1 MATGLAVFQPS
12 PLNSQGYNN
21 DSNSRY
27 KLRINR
33 NDGNWSDITT
43 EFWLNYYTDAND
55 KRVVELSLF
64 RSASQSANNSPYSVK
79 PFSECVHFYY
89 ANRDYIT
96 FRTEL
101 FGGPTQYNYNTLKS
115 NVDAAIAN
123 GTLTEIQAL
132 PSGYRF
138 NLVSDNA
145 VGSINAG
152 SSTYATRKTVFNFYP
167 IVSST
172 DAFYLIYVDYD
183 LWTFTPRNVT
193 YNLTNCT
200 TNKPTISYFQ
210 TSVIITP
217 DTDYEFTSVDDVVIT
232 GVNVTSKRLNTNGT
246 ISFNMPYGDD
256 SSTILIT
263 GNATQTGSKASFTA
277 NCTNCTCSL
286 ANGSYN
292 VGDTLTAIFTPNN
305 NYDLTVNDIGF
316 NISNVTLNE
325 VNNTVVATWIH
336 SESTTVVATGVR
348 YQYVDTSL
356 VFNATCSVTNVKL
369 RANVPY
375 HIVVTSANGFYFD
388 TAPTFKYQDS
398 YASFH
403 TVNFVT
409 DDSSE
414 YPTVFYYDFTLTNES
429 HLSIKASAIAIPIT
443 VDEYGFI
450 RVYKPSVQ
458 NLKDLAAVRFT
469 AMSNTDL
476 GEFILSLK
484 KLYVNVPTP
493 NSEQMKF
500 GDYQSSIVSN
510 VVEIQTITTDLGTI
524 DINYY
529 FNNEMDYKNT
539 DIDIYLPF
547 IGFERLDAYR
557 VMNHT
562 LHLYYVTN
570 ILTGDTVVFID
581 DENNNTVVNYST
593 NLAYDIPYILA
604 PNYNI
609 DVKNSLE
616 INARYLY
623 GFVPYVVISRNLP
636 YNTSNI
642 NSDKNEYVLLDTLS
656 GYNEVDVLNV
666 TVGFTRNER
675 EELQQILR
683 NGVIF

>member
-1 MATGLAVFQPS
+1 MATGLGIFQPS
-12 PLNSQGYNN
+12 LLNNQGYNN
-21 DSNSRY
+21 DSDSKY
-27 KLRINR
+27 KFRTNR
-33 NDGNWSDITT
+33 NDGAWSDYTST
-43 EFWLNYYTDAND
+43 SWLNYTTAATD
-55 KRVVELSLF
+55 KRVCELSVY
-64 RSASQSANNSPYSVK
+64 RTNSISVNSSPYSIK
-79 PFSECVHFYY
+79 PFSECVRFFY
-89 ANRDYIT
+89 ANSDYAT
-96 FRTEL
+96 MRNSL
-101 FGGPTQYNYNTLKS
+101 MGGSSSPSYSTIKS
-115 NVDAAIAN
+115 NIDAAIAN

-132 PSGYRF
+132 PSDYNF
-138 NLVSDNA
+138 NLVSDNDI
-145 VGSINAG
+145 GSLIDN
-152 SSTYATRKTVFNFYP
+152 STTYATRKTVFSLYP
-167 IVSST
+167 IVSAD
-172 DAFYLIYVDYD
+172 DAFYLMYIDYN
-183 LWTFTPRNVT
+183 LWTFTPRNIT

-200 TNKPTISYFQ
+200 TNKPTLSYFQ
-210 TSVIITP
+210 TSVTITP
-217 DTDYEFTSVDDVVIT
+217 DTDYEFSSVNDVMIT
-232 GVNVTSKRLNTNGT
+232 GISVTGKRLNANGT
-246 ISFNMPYGDD
+246 ISFTIPYGDD
-256 SSTILIT
+256 TSTIVIT
-263 GNATQTGSKASFTA
+263 GSATPTGVTASFTA
-277 NCTNCTCSL
+277 TCTNCTCSL

-305 NYDLTVNDIGF
+305 NYDLTVNDVGF
-316 NISNVTLNE
+316 NISNVTLSE
-325 VNNTVVATWIH
+325 VNNTIVATWIH
-336 SESTTVVATGVR
+336 SETTTVVATGVR

-356 VFNATCSVTNVKL
+356 VFNATCSATNVKL
-369 RANVPY
+369 HTNVPY
-375 HIVVTSANGFYFD
+375 HIVVTSDNGFYFD
-388 TAPTFKYQDS
+388 AAPTFNYQDF
-398 YASFH
+398 YGVHH

-409 DDSSE
+409 DDVSE
-414 YPTVFYYDFTLTNES
+414 YPTVFYYDFTLTSEFN
-429 HLSIKASAIAIPIT
+429 LSIEASAITIPIT

-458 NLKDLAAVRFT
+458 NLKDLAAIRFS

-484 KLYVNVPTP
+484 KLYINVPTP

-510 VVEIQTITTDLGTI
+510 VVEIQTITTDLGII
-524 DINYY
+524 DIDYY

-547 IGFERLDAYR
+547 IGFERLDVYR

-593 NLAYDIPYILA
+593 NIAYNIPYILA

-609 DVKNSLE
+609 DVKSSLE

-636 YNTSNI
+636 YNTSAI